1 MRTLHYIFFAV
12 FIFIFLCAAQRHES
26 SFSKEEKMIIGTD
39 KDSIMRVWLTT
50 NYEDSLFLR
59 RKAKLLSEKEIRS
72 SCFETLKKR
81 MLYTVNDTVQPGV
94 GIAAPQV
101 GISRCL
107 IAVQRFD
114 KPGEPFEFYINPRL
128 VYMSERKKVGKEGCL
143 SIPDRMGM
151 VARSTD
157 IVVRY
162 VDESTLQEKQD
173 TVSGFTAVIFQ
184 HEIDHLSG
192 ILYIDKLSN

>member
-1 MRTLHYIFFAV
+1 
-12 FIFIFLCAAQRHES
+12 
-26 SFSKEEKMIIGTD
+26 
-39 KDSIMRVWLTT
+39 MRVWQTT
-50 NYEDSLFLR
+50 DREDSLFLR
-59 RKAKLLSEKEIRS
+59 LKAKPLSKKEIQS
-72 SCFETLKKR
+72 PYFSILKKR
-81 MLYTVNDTVQPGV
+81 MLFTVNDTVQPGV

-128 VYMSERKKVGKEGCL
+128 VYMSDRKKTGREGCL
-143 SIPDRMGM
+143 SIPDRQGM

-162 VDESTLQEKQD
+162 LDENSLEEKQD
-173 TVSGFTAVIFQ
+173 TVSGFTSVIFQ
-184 HEIDHLSG
+184 HETDHLSG
-192 ILYIDKLSN
+192 VLYIDKLAN